1 MPIKFGLGPRVES
14 LVIAGLIKWR
24 LCEKM
29 KQAIDL
35 IKTSL
40 SALYPAGEI
49 DGIIRL
55 IFDRLCGYSVTDMLL
70 NRDKTL
76 APELHEKI
84 AEMVARL
91 KQREP
96 IQYVL
101 GSAYFG
107 DLTMQVGKGVLI
119 PRPETAEMVQRIIV
133 ECGAVDGAVADICTG
148 SGCIA
153 IALAHAWPQA
163 QVEGWDISTDALAYA
178 RRNAVDNKVNVL
190 WKECDV
196 LSYEPVHA
204 PRYAV
209 MVSNPPYILD
219 SERESMDDNVLLYE
233 PHNALFVPDSDP
245 LLFYRIIARIAR
257 RELLPGGKLYFE
269 INSLMG
275 DACVALLQECGF
287 DEVTLCEDYRGAA
300 RVVKGVNR

>member
-1 MPIKFGLGPRVES
+1 
-14 LVIAGLIKWR
+14 
-24 LCEKM
+24 M

-76 APELHEKI
+76 TPELHETI
-84 AEMVARL
+84 AEMVERL
-91 KQREP
+91 KEHEP

-119 PRPETAEMVQRIIV
+119 PRPETAEMVQRMIA
-133 ECGAVDGAVADICTG
+133 ECGEVNGAVVDVCTG

-153 IALAHAWPQA
+153 IALAHAWPHA

-178 RRNAVDNKVNVL
+178 RRNAIDNGVSVSWL
-190 WKECDV
+190 ERDV
-196 LSYEPVHA
+196 LAYEPADA

-219 SERESMDDNVLLYE
+219 SERESMAHNVLLYE
-233 PHNALFVPDSDP
+233 PHSALFVPDSDP
-245 LLFYRIIARIAR
+245 LLFYRTIARIAR
-257 RELLPGGKLYFE
+257 RELLPGGVLYFE

-275 DACVALLQECGF
+275 DACVALMQACGF
-287 DEVTLCEDYRGAA
+287 DEVTLYEDYRGAA
-300 RVVKGVNR
+300 RVVKGVKRE